1 MNERL
6 KSWRDSLLEKIP
18 HKNRTPQQKAA
29 LTKTLSIIGI
39 LLCVLALLM
48 LTLALFPITSVRV
61 ESNQSG
67 YTQEQIIEGL
77 GMKGWTPILSLTPH
91 RAEQNL
97 MTNLLY
103 LESAE
108 VTYGFPATLH
118 ISVTEQKPLYYFY
131 YDTEI
136 SGKSHTGWMAI
147 GPDLRVVDA
156 AREGEGFAQ
165 RGLTKIAL
173 PPPVLDQTTPGRDSK
188 LCFTREE
195 EVEEGGKTE
204 EDFTY
209 ISEFLGYLE
218 NSSVASRLTSVDL
231 SEKFDVRI
239 TLESKIRIDFGRVR
253 NETDFLQKLSTAEQI
268 LAQATMDPEQKYIIL
283 VGSDEC
289 SMYPAKDMDL
299 DALE

>member
-1 MNERL
+1 MKKL
-6 KSWRDSLLEKIP
+6 
-18 HKNRTPQQKAA
+18 A
-29 LTKTLSIIGI
+29 LIGI
-39 LLCVLALLM
+39 LLCVLVLIM
-48 LTLALFPITSVRV
+48 LTVALFPITGVRV

-67 YTQEQIIEGL
+67 YTKEQIIEGL
-77 GMKGWTPILSLTPH
+77 GMKAWTPILSLTPH

-97 MTNLLY
+97 MNNLLY

-136 SGKSHTGWMAI
+136 SGKSHTGWMAV

-173 PPPVLDQTTPGRDSK
+173 PSPVLDQTLPGRNSK

-195 EVEEGGKTE
+195 EAEEGGKTE
-204 EDFTY
+204 EDFAY

-218 NSSVASRLTSVDL
+218 KSSVASRLTSVDL
-231 SEKFDVRI
+231 REKFDVRI
-239 TLESKIRIDFGRVR
+239 TLDSRIRIEFGRVR

-268 LAQATMDPEQKYIIL
+268 LAQATMDPEQKYVIL
-283 VGSDEC
+283 VGSEEY
-289 SMYPAKDMDL
+289 SMYPAKDADL
-299 DALE
+299 DAME